1 MQILLNLTFEDEI
14 AASNFIIII
23 KEVLKASKIF
33 LNTRF

>member
-1 MQILLNLTFEDEI
+1 MYISLNLILNEEI

-33 LNTRF
+33 LNAKF